1 MTAAANGN
9 PTSDGMLRTLL
20 EDAGM
25 ELAAD
30 AANGPDGVGEPVRP
44 DVVLR
49 ASTCPH
55 GRHPDHGLHPQP
67 LPEVQVVMCSSAEAR
82 TVSMLATPMRHQAG
96 GPARRHLSW
105 KGFQ

>member
-30 AANGPDGVGEPVRP
+30 AANGPDGVAQ
-44 DVVLR
+44 
-49 ASTCPH
+49 AS
-55 GRHPDHGLHPQP
+55 RY
-67 LPEVQVVMCSSAEAR
+67 
-82 TVSMLATPMRHQAG
+82 
-96 GPARRHLSW
+96 GPTW
-105 KGFQ
+105 Y